1 MGRTKTKQRPITTWA
16 REKPILTPDRVALL
30 LGITETQVRVLA
42 RAGELPGFKLG
53 KLWRFEKTALMRFAG
68 VQVGG
73 NND

>member
-1 MGRTKTKQRPITTWA
+1 MATKAKQRPITTWA

-53 KLWRFEKTALMRFAG
+53 KLWRFEKTALMRCAG
-68 VQVGG
+68 VQDGG